1 MLRVNTERRFL
12 PRFKN
17 QGLAPSNVSK
27 KSALL
32 LLAIVILGAL
42 LGIYG
47 LAEKSYWD
55 DELLSM
61 FHARSLNN
69 IPAFLSLQYGN
80 AHPPLYFLLLRFWMM
95 LGGQSEGWTRLLS
108 VLLGLPALVLIF
120 LIGKRLSLARG
131 LYPRASAAEAD
142 PQAKLG
148 APAAVD
154 DKAGLWASL
163 LYAIMPLMLIYNRE
177 LRMYSLFVTLSCLT
191 LYLLLRIVEEEKFL
205 WWALYSLATFLTL
218 IAHYHGLLVLFA
230 QGLFFLLYAIR
241 SGRPL
246 PKLLHFGLAAG
257 AALLLFLPFL
267 PALLDAVRGTTDIMW
282 RSGAKS
288 IVVSIGYLAFSL
300 ALGQTIM
307 PWNILAIIGAL
318 GFAVLLIAGLKTC
331 RKNSNIVFLMLSYGV
346 IVFIVGPIISHNMPR
361 YYLFFVPLMC
371 LFLATGLARA
381 ANRIIIFA
389 ALALLL
395 VSWASSG
402 LNYYAGREFHVLS
415 SVDPTREVADY
426 LSKNAAPGDAI
437 IGGTQSLRLYYLP
450 QHVLKNPIAA
460 SLPQFLQNAP
470 DIPPTVWLVVNN
482 PISTEKGDAMRG
494 ELTATYG
501 YKLEENRRFLRDP
514 NFARKQKYFKK
525 PFAEY
530 RIDVFRF
537 HK

>member
-1 MLRVNTERRFL
+1 MEKT
-12 PRFKN
+12 
-17 QGLAPSNVSK
+17 K

-42 LGIYG
+42 LGVYG

-55 DELLSM
+55 DELLSIL
-61 FHARSLNN
+61 HARSLNN
-69 IPAFLSLQYGN
+69 IPALLALQYGN

-120 LIGKRLSLARG
+120 LIGKRLHS
-131 LYPRASAAEAD
+131 
-142 PQAKLG
+142 
-148 APAAVD
+148 

-191 LYLLLRIVEEEKFL
+191 LYLLLRIMEGEKWH
-205 WWALYSLATFLTL
+205 WWVLYSLATFLTL

-230 QGLFFLLYAIR
+230 QGLFFLIYALR
-241 SGRPL
+241 SGRPF

-307 PWNILAIIGAL
+307 PWNILAIAGAL
-318 GFAVLLIAGLKTC
+318 GFAVLLAAGLKACLKKT
-331 RKNSNIVFLMLSYGV
+331 NILFLMISYGA
-346 IVFIVGPIISHNMPR
+346 IVFIVGPLVSHNMPR
-361 YYLFFVPLMC
+361 YYLFFVPLLC
-371 LFLATGLARA
+371 LFLASALAKA

-389 ALALLL
+389 ALSLLI
-395 VSWASSG
+395 VSWAVSG

-415 SVDPTREVADY
+415 SVDPTREVAEY
-426 LSKNAAPGDAI
+426 LSKSAASGDAI
-437 IGGTQSLRLYYLP
+437 IGGTQVLRLYYLP
-450 QHVLKNPIAA
+450 QRALKNPIAA
-460 SLPQFLQNAP
+460 NLSKFFENTPNLPPA
-470 DIPPTVWLVVNN
+470 VWLVVNN
-482 PISTEKGDAMRG
+482 PISTDKGDAARG
-494 ELTATYG
+494 ELTATFG
-501 YKLEENRRFLRDP
+501 YKLEETRRFLRDP

-530 RIDVFRF
+530 RIDVFKF